1 MKEDKICVIGAG
13 IAGIMT
19 SYFLDKF
26 GAKRITIFDRE
37 VLASGTTGKSAGIVV
52 THLFD
57 EIDIELSKRTIK
69 ILEDINEKSKVKFL
83 IKYDTVTGIYD
94 KDKKNYLENLL
105 RKKFIEFESLSLYEL
120 KKFYPV
126 FKEEK
131 YYIISKDGLCVDV
144 GELLYSIYSYLKNK
158 NHEFKFFYEIK
169 GFEIKNGRVNALIT
183 KRGKFYFDKYILTT
197 GIWSKEILKR
207 EKIDIKVKPYRTQS
221 AILELKEDIDL
232 PIYNDIQ
239 HGIYFRKEL
248 KKEILLGDGT
258 ERKEQ
263 DINNFKTFNDES
275 FLFSISEKLPK
286 IIQGAEEFGIKGG
299 WAYLC
304 LATPDRKPIVS
315 KIEDIENFY
324 IFCGFNG
331 LGIMR
336 SPALSEI
343 LAECVLENLPLPL
356 EFSLKRFEGI
366 NDFEIKEGFYPE

>member
-1 MKEDKICVIGAG
+1 MKEDKICIIGAG

-26 GAKRITIFDRE
+26 GAKRITVFDRE

-69 ILEDINEKSKVKFL
+69 ILEDINEKSKFKFL
-83 IKYDTVTGIYD
+83 KKFDTVTGI
-94 KDKKNYLENLL
+94 KDEEKKNILEDLL
-105 RKKFIEFESLSLYEL
+105 RKKFVEFEIFSLSDL

-131 YYIISKDGLCVDV
+131 KYIISKNGFYVDP

-158 NHEFKFFYEIK
+158 NHEFKFFNEIK
-169 GFEIKNGRVNALIT
+169 GFEIKDGKVKALIT
-183 KRGKFYFDKYILTT
+183 KRGKFYFDKYILAT
-197 GIWSKEILKR
+197 GIWTKEILKR
-207 EKIDIKVKPYRTQS
+207 EGINIPVKPYRTQS
-221 AILELKEDIDL
+221 VILELKGEIDL
-232 PIYNDIQ
+232 PIYNDIH
-239 HGIYFRKEL
+239 HGIYLRKEL

-258 ERKEQ
+258 ERKEE
-263 DINNFKTFNDES
+263 DINNFKTYNDEE
-275 FLFSISEKLPK
+275 FLFNISQKLPQ
-286 IIQGAEEFGIKGG
+286 IIEGAEEFSIKGG

-315 KIEDIENFY
+315 KIENIENFY

-336 SPALSEI
+336 SPALSEV
-343 LAECVLENLPLPL
+343 LAECVLENLPLPW
-356 EFSLKRFEGI
+356 EFSLKRFDGI
-366 NDFEIKEGFYPE
+366 KDFEIKEGFYPG